1 MKAKRILL
9 CTVLA
14 LTGWLAGCG
23 VHIVN
28 TTPERV
34 PASPTG
40 TLTLSA
46 QARVKQQT
54 VVPSSL
60 DAFVVIDGEHYPMVM
75 DPAIFGRFEYEYQV
89 PAGSELTRF
98 YYILN
103 YLTQKKDAAP
113 LAQQRL
119 SDLYQVRLANPST
132 LTMYQTRAAIGT
144 RVTITGE
151 QFSREDLICV
161 NQTICE
167 TIFISPQQLQF
178 VVPELKP
185 GFGYPI
191 EVRGTTHAQH
201 AGYLRID
208 PASPLSILPSSLH
221 LQRGQQQALA
231 FVLDYPA
238 PYQGLEIRMTTDI
251 PDSIQL
257 PEIVIPAGARTVSST
272 IKAEKAGSGH
282 LFIHANGLPERVVP
296 VTIR

>member
-1 MKAKRILL
+1 MKAKRIFL
-9 CTVLA
+9 CPVLA
-14 LTGWLAGCG
+14 LACCLAGCG

-34 PASPTG
+34 TASPAG

-46 QARVKQQT
+46 QARVKQPT

-60 DAFVVIDGEHYPMVM
+60 DAFVVIDGEHYPMVV
-75 DPAIFGRFEYEYQV
+75 DPAIFGRFEYAYQV
-89 PAGSELTRF
+89 PAGTQLTRF

-103 YLTQKKDAAP
+103 YLTQKNDAAP
-113 LAQQRL
+113 VAQQRL
-119 SDLYQVRLANPST
+119 SDLYQVQLRNPST

-144 RVTITGE
+144 RVIITGE
-151 QFSREDLICV
+151 QFSREDLIYV

-185 GFGYPI
+185 GFGYHI
-191 EVRGTTHAQH
+191 EVRGITHAQH

-208 PASPLSILPSSLH
+208 PASPLSILPTSLS
-221 LQRGQQQALA
+221 LQPGQQQALA
-231 FVLDYPA
+231 FMLDYPA
-238 PYQGLEIRMTTDI
+238 PYQGLEIRVTTDI
-251 PDSIQL
+251 PDSIRL
-257 PEIVIPAGARTVSST
+257 PEIVIPAGARTVSAT

-282 LFIHANGLPERVVP
+282 LFICANGLPERVVP